1 MTLSAK
7 IRVLVVDDSDFF
19 RKRLI
24 EILNKVEGVEVIGE
38 ANDGLKAV
46 RAARHLHPDVI
57 TMDVEMPVMDG
68 ITAVKRIMSSSPTA
82 ILMLSSLTKEGA
94 TATLDALEAGA
105 VDFLS
110 KDFGNL
116 PGGREAAGSIL
127 AERIFTLAKRP
138 YTQQQR
144 PSIKIPE
151 VAAPT
156 QKQSASKECYQLV
169 AIGASTGGP
178 VALQTIL
185 TSLPANFPLPILL
198 VVHMPANFTPAFA
211 ERLNAQ
217 SHITIKQAVDGDF
230 LEPGV
235 ALLAPG
241 GTQMTVERQGRSR
254 PLVRIQNANA
264 SQTYKP
270 SVDITFS
277 SLANTYCKGVLAV
290 VLTGMGAD
298 GLEGARLLKSNGSS
312 VWSQD
317 EASCVVFGMPQ
328 AVQKAG
334 LSDQVLPINQIS
346 SALVKAV

>member
-1 MTLSAK
+1 MTLSLK
-7 IRVLVVDDSDFF
+7 TRVLVVDDSAFF

-24 EILNKVEGVEVIGE
+24 EMLNKIEGVEVVGE
-38 ANDGLKAV
+38 AENGLKAV
-46 RAARHLHPDVI
+46 QASHQLHPDVI

-68 ITAVKRIMSSSPTA
+68 IKAVKHIMADAPTA
-82 ILMLSSLTKEGA
+82 ILMLSSLSKGSA
-94 TATLDALEAGA
+94 MATLDALDAGA

-110 KDFGNL
+110 KDFEKMS
-116 PGGREAAGSIL
+116 GGREAARAIL
-127 AERIFTLAKRP
+127 AEHIYTLAKRHNVQQP
-138 YTQQQR
+138 ALKVKAAKAQIQQR
-144 PSIKIPE
+144 
-151 VAAPT
+151 AAY
-156 QKQSASKECYQLV
+156 KDHYQLI

-185 TSLPANFPLPILL
+185 TSLPVDFPLPILL

-217 SHITIKQAVDGDF
+217 SRITIKEAVDGD
-230 LEPGV
+230 LLKPGL

-241 GTQMTVERQGRSR
+241 GTQMTIEQQGGARSA
-254 PLVRIQNANA
+254 VRIKDAEATQM
-264 SQTYKP
+264 YRP

-277 SLANTYCKGVLAV
+277 SLADTFHTGVLAV

-334 LSDQVLPINQIS
+334 LSDRVLPINQIG

>member
-1 MTLSAK
+1 MTLSSK

-24 EILNKVEGVEVIGE
+24 EMLNKIEGVEVIGE
-38 ANDGLKAV
+38 AEDGLKAV
-46 RAARHLHPDVI
+46 RASRRLHPDVI

-68 ITAVKRIMSSSPTA
+68 ITAVKRIMAIAPTA
-82 ILMLSSLTKEGA
+82 ILMLSSLAKEDA

-110 KDFGNL
+110 KDFGNMSS
-116 PGGREAAGSIL
+116 GREAARDVL
-127 AERIFTLAKRP
+127 AEHIYTLAKRS
-138 YTQQQR
+138 YKQQHAPIKTVTAT
-144 PSIKIPE
+144 PSSN
-151 VAAPT
+151 
-156 QKQSASKECYQLV
+156 QKQPTCKERYRLV

-185 TSLPANFPLPILL
+185 TSLPADFPLPILL

-211 ERLNAQ
+211 ERLNSQ
-217 SHITIKQAVDGDF
+217 SQIRIKEAVNGDL

-241 GTQMTVERQGRSR
+241 GTQMTVEQQGRSR
-254 PLVRIQNANA
+254 SVVRVQEADA
-264 SQTYKP
+264 GQTYRP

-277 SLANTYCKGVLAV
+277 SLASIYNKSVLAV

-334 LSDQVLPINQIS
+334 LSDQVLPVGQIAP
-346 SALVKAV
+346 ALVKVT